1 MAYIVFIPTTSQ
13 GETTYIQRTF
23 TDMKGIAKWAMNAV
37 LDPETTTE
45 TATNQKPVANVEGAT
60 VPAPVSMSVSA
71 SKPVPCH
78 PSYPFVSDKT
88 IKEYGKEYAF
98 LFETD
103 AKPPTEE
110 IPEPVWSVDTEAWFM
125 DISESPFVSSIIH
138 KDWKALSKK
147 FIDTVKRNGFKP
159 YGDIADW
166 VVTTEDYRQILTVV
180 LKTAELI
187 QDELPG
193 LKDSGVHWEQ
203 LPPVFFKTCEDLIKT
218 QEARE
223 TLFTL
228 CFTNN
233 TSSFLTTNC
242 ELIQHIFTMIRFFSL
257 CSKSQWLS
265 NLIGTKTY
273 TYVPSDPDI
282 VVKLIN
288 EWKSGKKASDD
299 IREFILKMIVIQSFT
314 KSDAKS
320 VGSNDFRETYMEIV
334 KKFKW
339 LPEPFL
345 EWATKSTSFANC
357 KKALE
362 EIGILQIR
370 KTEGQRFMNIEI
382 VTNVSNDWEYPN
394 ALDWRSHKTNILAPI
409 NSDDGTELTNLP
421 EFAQLTGEGNG
432 SGDLMPIDWQ
442 PFEPLEIEKL
452 TFPTGF
458 TTGLTP
464 VSQILRNPNVQ
475 LRADPP
481 CPHVQ
486 ISPWHN
492 STIVSDRF
500 M

>member
-37 LDPETTTE
+37 LDPEATE
-45 TATNQKPVANVEGAT
+45 TATKTEQKPVANIEG
-60 VPAPVSMSVSA
+60 VPVPVPVSA
-71 SKPVPCH
+71 SNQVPCH

-98 LFETD
+98 LFETN

-125 DISESPFVSSIIH
+125 DISDSPFVSSIIH
-138 KDWKALSKK
+138 KNWKALSKK
-147 FIDTVKRNGFKP
+147 FIDTVKTNGFKP
-159 YGDIADW
+159 YGDISNW
-166 VVTTEDYRQILTVV
+166 VVTTEDYRQILNVV

-187 QDELPG
+187 QDEMPG

-203 LPPVFFKTCEDLIKT
+203 LPPVFFKTCKDLIET

-223 TLFTL
+223 TMWLK
-228 CFTNN
+228 NN
-233 TSSFLTTNC
+233 DSSFLTTNC
-242 ELIQHIFTMIRFFSL
+242 ELIQNIFTMIRFFSL

-345 EWATKSTSFANC
+345 EWATKATSFANC

-382 VTNVSNDWEYPN
+382 VANDLNNWEIPN
-394 ALDWRSHKTNILAPI
+394 ALDLRTRKSNNLAPI
-409 NSDDGTELTNLP
+409 NSDNSTELTNLP

-432 SGDLMPIDWQ
+432 SNDLMPIDWQ
-442 PFEPLEIEKL
+442 PFEPLQMEK
-452 TFPTGF
+452 PTKI

-464 VSQILRNPNVQ
+464 VSQILRNPNLQ

-481 CPHVQ
+481 CPQVQ
-486 ISPWHN
+486 VSPWFN
-492 STIVSDRF
+492 STIENDRF
-500 M
+500 R